1 MDTIKTVM
9 LCRFFKIVTAFFC
22 GSITSA
28 HAQEIHPMNVLFIG
42 NSFTHMNSMP
52 VMFEKLAISK
62 SVKINVVMSA
72 KSNHTF
78 QMHSERADLYEDIN
92 KAKWDYVVLQ
102 GFSRELSYGNEHIDT
117 AVIPYFQKIIDTLYH
132 NNPCVKLLLYMTWGY
147 ENGYAYMNE
156 IGTYE
161 DMSASIESGYRYL
174 AEKYDLAIVPVGN
187 VWKEIRKNYPDYG
200 LYQKDEHHPTKIG
213 SYVVASSFYS
223 AIFRSSPEGGY
234 TAGIPDN
241 VALSIQKT
249 AYDYIKNHLEEYQ
262 LDRDVLDVNYK
273 FTKDGKFEVVCSANF
288 PGSSSLQWDFGDGNI
303 VSDKSNVIHH
313 YETYGTY
320 KVKLILEDTCG
331 QRIIYRNVHFREP
344 YQPRAPQASKPGI
357 KDTSVKKKI

>member
-1 MDTIKTVM
+1 MEKIKMAM
-9 LCRFFKIVTAFFC
+9 LRRFFKLITAFFC
-22 GSITSA
+22 GSAVTA
-28 HAQEIHPMNVLFIG
+28 QAQEVIQPMNVLFIG

-62 SVKINVVMSA
+62 NVKINVVMSA

-92 KAKWDYVVLQ
+92 KAKWDYVILQ
-102 GFSRELSYGNEHIDT
+102 GFSRELGYGNEHIDT
-117 AVIPYFQKIIDTLYH
+117 AVVPYFQKIVDTLYK
-132 NNPCVKLLLYMTWGY
+132 NNPCAKLLLYMTWGY

-187 VWKEIRKNYPDYG
+187 VWKEVRKDYPDYG

-234 TAGIPDN
+234 AAGIPDQ

-249 AYDYIKNHLEEYQ
+249 AYNYIKNHLKEY
-262 LDRDVLDVNYK
+262 
-273 FTKDGKFEVVCSANF
+273 
-288 PGSSSLQWDFGDGNI
+288 
-303 VSDKSNVIHH
+303 
-313 YETYGTY
+313 
-320 KVKLILEDTCG
+320 
-331 QRIIYRNVHFREP
+331 
-344 YQPRAPQASKPGI
+344 
-357 KDTSVKKKI
+357 